1 MHASNNSGVSF
12 GTYCSGSC
20 CVKKT
25 LMMGEDVR
33 SQDLENE
40 L

>member
-1 MHASNNSGVSF
+1 MHASNNSGVTF
-12 GTYCSGSC
+12 GTYCSCSY
-20 CVKKT
+20 CVKKP